1 MKTFIASALMLLAPA
16 LVMAQ
21 DAAPA
26 KPAPAKTPA
35 KAAPAKAAPAKA
47 AAKEKSADAKPAAKP
62 AAKSAAKPAATSKK
76 ATSSRT
82 QLKSATN
89 QVATGI
95 IAAEAA
101 LTPQELAIAERVHT
115 GHIPC
120 ELGASVHIEADAKSP
135 GHFRID
141 GKGFNYYMSPIATST
156 GAVRLEDQKAGA
168 VWIQIANKSMLMN
181 QKLGQRLADECMSPQ
196 QVAVT
201 ESIKKNPQPSLLEA
215 LPASATAPATASA
228 PAAPAPAQ

>member
-47 AAKEKSADAKPAAKP
+47 KEKSTEAKP

-76 ATSSRT
+76 ASSSRT

-215 LPASATAPATASA
+215 LPATAPATASA

>member
-26 KPAPAKTPA
+26 KPAPAKSTA
-35 KAAPAKAAPAKA
+35 KAAPAKS
-47 AAKEKSADAKPAAKP
+47 AAKEKSAEAKPAAKP
-62 AAKSAAKPAATSKK
+62 AAKSAAAKPAAAKK

-120 ELGASVHIEADAKSP
+120 ELGASVHVEADPKSP

-201 ESIKKNPQPSLLEA
+201 ETIKKNPQPSLLEA
-215 LPASATAPATASA
+215 LPAPAPATA
-228 PAAPAPAQ
+228 AAPAPAQ